1 LQGARLQ
8 ADLITPKVLAVRLA
22 VYFAALI
29 AVLAALATM
38 IPESQDFLPLGGRTL
53 DVAETA
59 QQVIEAVNG
68 ENPGSMA
75 VAPSGTAGGPMST
88 RLHAAVFLIAGLFG
102 TIVLMIPITWVYM
115 AIKHP
120 QGYRKAF
127 VEALI
132 VLPICATTVVLL
144 IQDSLALAF
153 GLAALVTAVR
163 FRVRLPDALDGIYVF
178 AAICVGLASGIGYLG
193 VGVVMTAFFC
203 FASVILWGID
213 YGSNPV
219 ETAKQARKL
228 AELEQQDGGE

>member
-1 LQGARLQ
+1 MRV
-8 ADLITPKVLAVRLA
+8 DLITPKVLAVRLT
-22 VYFAALI
+22 VYFTALV
-29 AVLAALATM
+29 AVLATLATM
-38 IPESQDFLPLGGRTL
+38 VPESREFMPIGGRAV
-53 DVAETA
+53 DVADTA
-59 QQVIEAVNG
+59 QQVLEAVNG
-68 ENPGSMA
+68 EGVGSTA
-75 VAPSGTAGGPMST
+75 AAPPATPDGPLST
-88 RLHAAVFLIAGLFG
+88 RLHAAVFLVAGLFG
-102 TIVLMIPITWVYM
+102 TILLMIPITWVYM

-193 VGVVMTAFFC
+193 VGLVMTAFFC

-228 AELEQQDGGE
+228 AELERQNGGE

>member
-1 LQGARLQ
+1 MDEGALRTN
-8 ADLITPKVLAVRLA
+8 LITPKGLAARLA
-22 VYFAALI
+22 IYFAVL
-29 AVLAALATM
+29 LAALATLATA
-38 IPESQDFLPLGGRTL
+38 IPQSQVYLPFGGRAL
-53 DVAETA
+53 DVSDTA
-59 QQVIEAVNG
+59 RQVFELTN
-68 ENPGSMA
+68 
-75 VAPSGTAGGPMST
+75 GTAAEAPNLAEPDHEGPWST
-88 RLHAAVFLIAGLFG
+88 RLHAALFLVASLLG

-115 AIKHP
+115 SIKHP

-193 VGVVMTAFFC
+193 VGVVMTIFFC

-213 YGSNPV
+213 YGANPV
-219 ETAKQARKL
+219 EAAKQARKL
-228 AELEQQDGGE
+228 AEIERQDRTD

>member
-1 LQGARLQ
+1 LQTNLISPRALSLRL
-8 ADLITPKVLAVRLA
+8 AGYFIVLVVVLAM
-22 VYFAALI
+22 
-29 AVLAALATM
+29 LATAV
-38 IPESQDFLPLGGRTL
+38 PESREYLPFGGRTI
-53 DVAETA
+53 DISDTAE
-59 QQVIEAVNG
+59 QVFELVEGNG
-68 ENPGSMA
+68 SGA
-75 VAPSGTAGGPMST
+75 TDIAPPETLGPWST
-88 RLHAAVFLIAGLFG
+88 RLYAALFLISSLFG

-120 QGYRKAF
+120 QGYRKSF

-132 VLPICATTVVLL
+132 VLPICATTVVSL

-193 VGVVMTAFFC
+193 VGVVMTVFFC
-203 FASVILWGID
+203 FASVVLWRID
-213 YGSNPV
+213 YGANPV

-228 AELEQQDGGE
+228 AELEQERGGSQ